1 MANVGTIR
9 TINAKTD
16 LTYEEIYEGHANGKS
31 RLPKILKDIA
41 AGTGPFSV
49 LAESSTGISILRRR
63 TGGGN
68 STDVSG
74 IGVTVADPVAAL
86 ISAANYDTLLAAY
99 TPLGHQPSQNF
110 IDADVRGVVKNPFD
124 LIDFV
129 SGIDNSDQLQGS
141 GDALAT
147 RAAKL
152 KAQGSNVVIR
162 NFTEK
167 IAASDQS
174 YDVRAKFGDRVGGGG
189 ATGEIHGVDQGIADL
204 LITDSQAIF
213 IGATGETYDM
223 SGDTGLSVD
232 MDNSGIDS
240 VVYSSAILTKAEV
253 IAETNSQLSAG
264 EAISVG
270 EQIALRS
277 SGLGAAGEIDVS
289 EANTVLDFTAVTT
302 VGATVGASSLS
313 TGDTVIELD
322 AAAVDAQTNIRYG
335 TFQFGVLR
343 VFTSIN
349 DASPVAYILHPD
361 LLSDLVVGVA

>member
-1 MANVGTIR
+1 MTI

-16 LTYEEIYEGHANGKS
+16 LTYEEIYEGHSNGKS
-31 RLPKILKDIA
+31 RLPKILKDIE
-41 AGTGPFSV
+41 AGTGPMSV
-49 LAESSTGISILRRR
+49 LAESSAGISILRRR

-68 STDVSG
+68 ATNVSG

-99 TPLGHQPSQNF
+99 DPLGEHPSQNF
-110 IDADVRGVVKNPFD
+110 IDADVHGVVKNPFD

-129 SGIDNSDQLQGS
+129 SGIDNSDQLKGS

-152 KAQGSNVVIR
+152 KARGSNVVIR

-189 ATGEIHGVDQGIADL
+189 ATGEVHGVDQGIAGL
-204 LITDSQAIF
+204 LITDSQAIVV
-213 IGATGETYDM
+213 GATGETFDM
-223 SGDTGLSVD
+223 SNDTTMTVD
-232 MDNSGIDS
+232 IDNAGADA
-240 VVYSSAILTKAEV
+240 VVYSSAVLTKGAV
-253 IAETNSQLSAG
+253 IAETNSQLRAG
-264 EAISVG
+264 RAVSIG
-270 EQIALRS
+270 EQIALVS
-277 SGLGAAGEIDVS
+277 DGLGAAGEVDVTS
-289 EANTVLDFTAVTT
+289 SNTELDFGVATA
-302 VGATVGASSLS
+302 VGATVGASSVS
-313 TGDTVIELD
+313 ITGETVIELSD
-322 AAAVDAQTNIRYG
+322 SAVDTRTNIRYG

-361 LLSDLVVGVA
+361 LLSDLVVGIA

>member
-1 MANVGTIR
+1 MATR

-16 LTYEEIYEGHANGKS
+16 LTYEEIYEGHSNGKS
-31 RLPKILKDIA
+31 RLPKILKDIE
-41 AGTGPFSV
+41 AGTGPFAT
-49 LAESSTGISILRRR
+49 LANSNTGISILRRR

-68 STDVSG
+68 ATNVSG
-74 IGVTVADPVAAL
+74 IGVTIADPVASL
-86 ISAANYDTLLAAY
+86 ISAANYDALKLAY
-99 TPLGHQPSQNF
+99 SGESPSENF

-129 SGIDNSDQLQGS
+129 SGVDNSEQLQGS

-167 IAASDQS
+167 IAASEQS

-204 LITDSQAIF
+204 LATDSQALL
-213 IGATGETYDM
+213 IGATGETFAM
-223 SGDTGLSVD
+223 SNDTDLDVEV
-232 MDNSGIDS
+232 DNSGIDN
-240 VVYSSAILTKAEV
+240 VVYSSAILTKNEV
-253 IAETNSQLSAG
+253 IAETNRQLSSG
-264 EAISVG
+264 KAITTG
-270 EQIALRS
+270 EQIALVS
-277 SGLGAAGEIDVS
+277 GGLGAGGSISVTGE
-289 EANTVLDFTAVTT
+289 NTELDFAFGTV

-322 AAAVDAQTNIRYG
+322 AAAVDTRTNIRYG

-361 LLSDLVVGVA
+361 LLSDLVVGIA